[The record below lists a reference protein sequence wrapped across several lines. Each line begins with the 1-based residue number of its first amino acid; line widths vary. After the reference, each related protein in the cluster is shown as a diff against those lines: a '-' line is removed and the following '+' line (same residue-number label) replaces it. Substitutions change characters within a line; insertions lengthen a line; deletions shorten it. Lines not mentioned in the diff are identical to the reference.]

1 MGETAQLPWGPH
13 QSPEQRGCAGAGRL
27 LWMEEFC
34 FSFAFFMVGANKAY
48 ADVPE
53 NVPTGRKKLMVWTKG
68 CEGRRLC
75 RSWRERAIRDSELR
89 N

>member
-1 MGETAQLPWGPH
+1 
-13 QSPEQRGCAGAGRL
+13 
-27 LWMEEFC
+27 MEEFC
-34 FSFAFFMVGANKAY
+34 FLSAFFMAGANKAY

-53 NVPTGRKKLMVWTKG
+53 NVPTGRKKLMVWMKG

-75 RSWRERAIRDSELR
+75 RSWREKATRGSELR